1 MQVPIPE
8 RLLALL
14 DSEDARSGLAETA
27 LLVAHTAY
35 RDLDVPACL
44 DGVRV
49 LSEQLRTR
57 LSPEASVQDKL
68 AELNQLLYGDL
79 RFGPDTDNYYD
90 PRNSF
95 LNDVLTRRRGIP
107 ITLSVLYIELGR
119 SVGLDLDG
127 VAFPGHFLVRCEVDG
142 GMVIIDAYHHGKSLS
157 LDDLRER
164 LQQSQGAE
172 LPDEHLLPL
181 LEPARPRDIVLRM
194 LRNLKGIYLEGRQ
207 HGDALTVVDWLVVL
221 DPESAPDLRDRGLVY
236 EALECS
242 RAALADYEAYM
253 RRAPDADD
261 IEKIRGRALEMRA
274 AVARL
279 N

>member
-14 DSEDARSGLAETA
+14 DSEDVRSGLAETA

-35 RDLDVPACL
+35 RDLDVPSCL

-57 LSPEASVQDKL
+57 LAPEASVQDKL

-207 HGDALTVVDWLVVL
+207 HGEALTVVDWLVVL
-221 DPESAPDLRDRGLVY
+221 DPDSAPDLRDRGLVY

-253 RRAPDADD
+253 RRAPEADD
-261 IEKIRGRALEMRA
+261 IDKIRGRALEMRA
-274 AVARL
+274 AVGRL

>member
-14 DSEDARSGLAETA
+14 DSEDVRSGLAETA

-35 RDLDVPACL
+35 RDLDVSACL
-44 DGVRV
+44 DGVSV
-49 LSEQLRTR
+49 LAEQLRTR
-57 LSPEASVQDKL
+57 LAPEATVQEKL
-68 AELNQLLYGDL
+68 GELNQLLYGDL
-79 RFGPDTDNYYD
+79 QFGPDTDNYYD

-95 LNDVLTRRRGIP
+95 LNDVIARRRGIP

-119 SVGLDLDG
+119 SVGLELDG
-127 VAFPGHFLVRCEVDG
+127 VAFPGHFLVRCDVDG
-142 GMVIIDAYHHGKSLS
+142 GMVIIDAYHHGRSLS

-164 LQQSQGAE
+164 LQQSQRPP
-172 LPDEHLLPL
+172 LPDERLLPL
-181 LEPARPRDIVLRM
+181 LAPARPRDIVLRM
-194 LRNLKGIYLEGRQ
+194 LRNLKGIYLEQRR
-207 HGDALTVVDWLVVL
+207 HGEALTVVDWLVTL

-236 EALECS
+236 EALECF
-242 RAALADYEAYM
+242 RAALSDYEAYM
-253 RRAPDADD
+253 RRGPDAEDAD
-261 IEKIRGRALEMRA
+261 RIRARVVEMRA

>member
-14 DSEDARSGLAETA
+14 DTEDARTGLAETA

-35 RDLDVPACL
+35 RDLDVRAFL
-44 DGVRV
+44 DGVNV
-49 LSEQLRTR
+49 LAEQLRSR
-57 LSPEASVQDKL
+57 LVPEATVQDKL
-68 AELNQLLYGDL
+68 SELNQLLYGDL
-79 RFGPDTDNYYD
+79 RFGPDPDNYYD

-194 LRNLKGIYLEGRQ
+194 LRNLKGIYLEARR
-207 HGDALTVVDWLVVL
+207 HGEALTVVDWLVAL

-261 IEKIRGRALEMRA
+261 IDKIRGRAHEMRA
-274 AVARL
+274 AAARL